1 MKVDVM
7 GAVDLLSKAWQTL
20 AGLITD
26 TSTVLTC
33 SSAVYNIKISTV
45 QIECCVTQQTD

>member
-1 MKVDVM
+1 MKGDVM

-26 TSTVLTC
+26 SGTLLHSNTLYMLFFC
-33 SSAVYNIKISTV
+33 LEQGI
-45 QIECCVTQQTD
+45 

>member
-26 TSTVLTC
+26 TSTVFTC
-33 SSAVYNIKISTV
+33 SSAVYSIRTV
-45 QIECCVTQQTD
+45 YIECCVTQQTD